1 VIHVF
6 DDSDTSGA
14 GELSFSGAV
23 YDATVAGGARLTE
36 PQFSAK
42 REVDSGQD
50 FDSPFDNL
58 LAVDRAPDRIGIFV
72 IGRDDDRDAS
82 DILLAPSEG
91 LGLVGFRPPDR
102 LPTGVAAVST
112 HSRDQ
117 SEALGLVTLPNFTP
131 RSAKP
136 FSFESINGA
145 LHFSC
150 SGHVLT
156 NVIDTLGER
165 AVPPWKLVKRTKM
178 MLVRDQRS
186 AGMLGLRSGRV
197 ALALSAE
204 GVLSVRSEAAAT
216 WQVLAGPPLDVLL
229 IHILHDGSQL
239 LAGRDGAGRLSVARV
254 QEVGAMAPRWEPL
267 AADARDLPLTVEG
280 GDRTVHLLGGDADG
294 GLWHARIE
302 ADGALAQPPRPLD
315 LRADSQLAAAPDRNG
330 QLVVAVAGGDDML
343 HLLTLERGGGLA
355 DRRRL
360 DGRFTTPLAI
370 AADPQEG
377 LLLAALDREDRIGV
391 CLLDDSAADF
401 EDLGPLDE
409 LLEGP
414 LPSVPLAP
422 PAAA

>member
-1 VIHVF
+1 
-6 DDSDTSGA
+6 
-14 GELSFSGAV
+14 
-23 YDATVAGGARLTE
+23 
-36 PQFSAK
+36 
-42 REVDSGQD
+42 
-50 FDSPFDNL
+50 
-58 LAVDRAPDRIGIFV
+58 
-72 IGRDDDRDAS
+72 
-82 DILLAPSEG
+82 
-91 LGLVGFRPPDR
+91 
-102 LPTGVAAVST
+102 
-112 HSRDQ
+112 
-117 SEALGLVTLPNFTP
+117 
-131 RSAKP
+131 
-136 FSFESINGA
+136 
-145 LHFSC
+145 
-150 SGHVLT
+150 
-156 NVIDTLGER
+156 
-165 AVPPWKLVKRTKM
+165 
-178 MLVRDQRS
+178 
-186 AGMLGLRSGRV
+186 
-197 ALALSAE
+197 
-204 GVLSVRSEAAAT
+204 
-216 WQVLAGPPLDVLL
+216 
-229 IHILHDGSQL
+229 L
-239 LAGRDGAGRLSVARV
+239 LAGRDGDGRLYVARV